1 MRSAAW
7 ENERRIFA
15 GKNRAEDAHWRAQA
29 IMTTSPSGASRKWTD
44 QLLELDARWSAK
56 CTISQNHGGLRNLFR
71 FLAHSGDSWFMIP
84 VMGLIWLAGDG
95 AWKWRMLLMFLAICI
110 TALSAVGLKRLI
122 GRRRPEGNW
131 GLIYR
136 STDPH
141 SFPSGHAARLVML
154 ALLSIPLG
162 PWWFSALLF
171 LWAPL
176 VALARV
182 AMGVHYLS
190 DVVGGAVLGT
200 AFGMVF
206 VWIL

>member
-1 MRSAAW
+1 MTNPTEFST
-7 ENERRIFA
+7 ERHGWI
-15 GKNRAEDAHWRAQA
+15 
-29 IMTTSPSGASRKWTD
+29 RK
-44 QLLELDARWSAK
+44 LLELDARWSAK
-56 CTISQNHGGLRNLFR
+56 LTLSQRHGKIRNVLR

-95 AWKWRMLLMFLAICI
+95 FWKWRMLVTFLAMCI
-110 TALSAVGLKRLI
+110 TALVAVGLKRVI

-154 ALLSIPLG
+154 AVFSLG
-162 PWWFSALLF
+162 FGPAWFCALLF

-190 DVVGGAVLGT
+190 DMVGGAVLGI
-200 AFGMVF
+200 AFGIF
-206 VWIL
+206 FLLIL

>member
-1 MRSAAW
+1 MMSGITPPPVAA
-7 ENERRIFA
+7 NIRM
-15 GKNRAEDAHWRAQA
+15 Q
-29 IMTTSPSGASRKWTD
+29 

-56 CTISQNHGGLRNLFR
+56 LNISQRLGGWRNLFR

-95 AWKWRMLLMFLAICI
+95 LWKWRMLVMFIAMCI
-110 TALSAVGLKRLI
+110 TALVAVGLKRLI

-154 ALLSIPLG
+154 ALLSIRLG
-162 PWWFSALLF
+162 PWWLCALLF

-190 DVVGGAVLGT
+190 DMIGGAILGILFGIAFVLIVG
-200 AFGMVF
+200 
-206 VWIL
+206 L